1 MLLGLNQGQ
10 GRKCYPI
17 GNLKDDSQLI
27 CYYAILRYEK
37 IGYWVIFVFCDN
49 KYIELL
55 ENLVTIIM
63 DMLCSFNNANW
74 IYKKYLELP
83 LNLKPRKYLIY

>member
-27 CYYAILRYEK
+27 CYYTILRYEK
-37 IGYWVIFVFCDN
+37 IGYWVIFVFCYN
-49 KYIELL
+49 KY
-55 ENLVTIIM
+55 VRIIGAFSVSYNGYA
-63 DMLCSFNNANW
+63 LFFQ
-74 IYKKYLELP
+74 
-83 LNLKPRKYLIY
+83 